1 MASFVEASGQPC
13 PSPPLPLSRLA
24 PHARRSCF
32 PGPAPAPALGPA
44 PALKRKRYLVK
55 ELYQIL
61 MKLYPAKA
69 FPFQSWGHCPRPDM
83 GRPPGAGNV
92 QPAGPARETRGV
104 TFVNLIRKTAG
115 QSDP

>member
-1 MASFVEASGQPC
+1 MRY
-13 PSPPLPLSRLA
+13 LPKHTFRKYYFCDGA
-24 PHARRSCF
+24 TTP
-32 PGPAPAPALGPA
+32 PAPALGPG

-69 FPFQSWGHCPRPDM
+69 FPFQSWGHSPRPDM

-92 QPAGPARETRGV
+92 QPLGPARETRGV
-104 TFVNLIRKTAG
+104 TFVNLIRKTTG

>member
-1 MASFVEASGQPC
+1 MDSPALDPRF
-13 PSPPLPLSRLA
+13 PSPASCDV
-24 PHARRSCF
+24 PHARSSCF
-32 PGPAPAPALGPA
+32 LGPAPAPALGPA

-55 ELYQIL
+55 ELYQMI

-83 GRPPGAGNV
+83 GRSPGAGNV
-92 QPAGPARETRGV
+92 QPLGPARETRRV
-104 TFVNLIRKTAG
+104 TFVNLIRKTKG